1 MKNLIL
7 LFLILFIHK
16 IGAQDY
22 KSYPMWNPQL
32 PNEQR
37 INDLVSRLTLEEKVA
52 QIINSAPA
60 ISRLGIP
67 AYDWWSE
74 ILHGVAR
81 TPFKTT
87 VYPQAIGMA
96 ATWDTNALKR
106 MADYSALKQRFIRK
120 RLAWRRLGI
129 RML

>member
-1 MKNLIL
+1 MKNL
-7 LFLILFIHK
+7 FIGFICFWSIVAK
-16 IGAQDY
+16 AQEY
-22 KSYPMWNPQL
+22 KSYPMWNASL
-32 PNEQR
+32 PTEQR

-52 QIINSAPA
+52 QMINHAPA
-60 ISRLGIP
+60 VPRLGIP

-96 ATWDTNALKR
+96 ATWDTISLKC
-106 MADYSALKQRFIRK
+106 MANYSDL
-120 RLAWRRLGI
+120 
-129 RML
+129 